1 MADYWT
7 TTKIRRKKNK
17 QPETGKSNIKF
28 INYCLKFKYMN
39 KILMIYKLPTDGSCS
54 EFQRL
59 FKVEDIYILDLK
71 SI

>member
-1 MADYWT
+1 
-7 TTKIRRKKNK
+7 
-17 QPETGKSNIKF
+17 
-28 INYCLKFKYMN
+28 MN